1 MKQEYAI
8 SIYLDTRRKKD
19 SGKYPVKLR
28 VFTSTPRKQ
37 KLYPTKFEFTKK
49 EFKSIWL
56 TDKPRTEHKGK
67 RKEIKAVEVKA
78 DKVAADLTPFTF
90 EAFERKLY
98 RKPGDGVRVTFQYEQ
113 AIQELLKRTQIGT
126 ASTYE
131 LSQKSII
138 DFVSSKSNN
147 KYSTLTFYDINP
159 GWLQDYETYM
169 TDTKGRSL
177 TTVSMYVRVLRALFN
192 RAIEEKEIDQ
202 EHYPFGKRRYQVPAT
217 RNIKKALTREQLG
230 KLFHAEPGTPEQ
242 QRAKD
247 FWFFSYACNGMN
259 IKDIALLTYKD
270 IQGGKVEFYRA
281 KTRNTSKQKLK
292 PVTAYLNEFAQGI
305 IEKYGN
311 DNKEPG
317 NRVFDIITERSTPQ
331 QQQVQ
336 IKNFTRSI
344 NQNLKK
350 LAKAYDLPDDIS
362 TYTARHSFATN
373 AVRSG
378 ASMEFIQESLGHENL
393 TTTQNYFAGFD
404 DDTKKEFADSIM
416 NFD

>member
-8 SIYLDTRRKKD
+8 SIYLDTRREKA

-49 EFKSIWL
+49 EYKSIWL

-67 RKEIKAVEVKA
+67 RKEIKAVEVRA
-78 DKVAADLTPFTF
+78 DKVAADLIPFTF
-90 EAFERKLY
+90 EAFDRKLY
-98 RKPGDGVRVTFQYEQ
+98 RKPGDGVRVKFQYEQ

-138 DFVSSKSNN
+138 DFVTNSKNH
-147 KYSTLTFYDINP
+147 KYSALTFYDITP
-159 GWLQDYETYM
+159 GWLEDYEAYM
-169 TDTKGRSL
+169 TETKKRSE

-202 EHYPFGKRRYQVPAT
+202 EHYPFGKRRYQVPAPE
-217 RNIKKALTREQLG
+217 NKKKALNWEQLG
-230 KLFHAEPGTPEQ
+230 KLFHAKPSTPEQ
-242 QRAKD
+242 QKAKD

-270 IQGGKVEFYRA
+270 IQDGKVEFYRA
-281 KTRNTSKQKLK
+281 KTRKTSKKKKK
-292 PVTAYLNEFAQGI
+292 PVTAYLNEFAQGV
-305 IEKYGN
+305 IEKYGS
-311 DNKEPG
+311 DNKEHG
-317 NRVFDIITERSTPQ
+317 SRVFDIIKDGSTPQ
-331 QQQVQ
+331 QQQAQ
-336 IKNFTRSI
+336 IKNFTRAI

-350 LAKAYDLPDDIS
+350 LAKAIGLPDDIS

-373 AVRSG
+373 AVRNG
-378 ASMEFIQESLGHENL
+378 ATMEFIQESLGHENL